1 MKYGLANSCF
11 HVMCNALHDS
21 CWSWEWLGVLAGEV
35 MDMVE
40 SAFYDHVGV
49 VQKGWNM
56 FQPPVSTEST
66 AVHAAF
72 CIVGVSMSLPW
83 RMEGGVLA
91 LSMLGLLAW
100 SRVS

>member
-1 MKYGLANSCF
+1 MLTVLHFSSHQSTFIFLRKCHHEIWPCKLLLS
-11 HVMCNALHDS
+11 CNALHDS
-21 CWSWEWLGVLAGEV
+21 CSSWEWLGVLAGEG

-72 CIVGVSMSLPW
+72 CRVGVSIS
-83 RMEGGVLA
+83 LA
-91 LSMLGLLAW
+91 LNI
-100 SRVS
+100 

>member
-1 MKYGLANSCF
+1 MKY
-11 HVMCNALHDS
+11 ALHDS

-72 CIVGVSMSLPW
+72 CRVGVSISLAKYLNYKLTIEFINVTQGKKIKFISE
-83 RMEGGVLA
+83 MIY
-91 LSMLGLLAW
+91 S
-100 SRVS
+100 